1 MELEHALGYGATY
14 APVALGMALPLR
26 WLAGWRRAAY
36 ALNARH
42 RRVSRAGKNS
52 NLSKNDRK

>member
-42 RRVSRAGKNS
+42 RRVSPAGKNS
-52 NLSKNDRK
+52 NL